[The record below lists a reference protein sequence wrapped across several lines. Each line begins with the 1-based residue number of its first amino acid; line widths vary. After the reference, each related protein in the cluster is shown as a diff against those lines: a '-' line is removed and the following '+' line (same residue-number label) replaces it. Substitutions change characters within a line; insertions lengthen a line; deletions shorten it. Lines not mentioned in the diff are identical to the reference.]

1 MRLVDRSFIGD
12 PGAKTFES
20 KVGILTRK
28 KKKQKERTLGR
39 GSLWK
44 LPQPWKS
51 TSVAFGKLF
60 LDDFHR
66 CLKKTYAKNAAAFFT
81 VPTGPTAIKLTIGA
95 RNKKTAPL

>member
-39 GSLWK
+39 GSEGVLNF
-44 LPQPWKS
+44 
-51 TSVAFGKLF
+51 V
-60 LDDFHR
+60 
-66 CLKKTYAKNAAAFFT
+66 
-81 VPTGPTAIKLTIGA
+81 
-95 RNKKTAPL
+95 